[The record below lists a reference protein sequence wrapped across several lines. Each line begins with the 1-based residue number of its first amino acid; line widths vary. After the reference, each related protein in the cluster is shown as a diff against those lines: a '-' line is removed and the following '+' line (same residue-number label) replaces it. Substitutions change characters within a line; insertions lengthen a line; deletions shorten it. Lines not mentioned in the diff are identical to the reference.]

1 MKSTDM
7 DRGWT
12 AVDWEWTEVLKLVP
26 EDAPEDTTVE
36 ENKQGVLS

>member
-1 MKSTDM
+1 MEYTVVDWDWS
-7 DRGWT
+7 

-36 ENKQGVLS
+36 ENK